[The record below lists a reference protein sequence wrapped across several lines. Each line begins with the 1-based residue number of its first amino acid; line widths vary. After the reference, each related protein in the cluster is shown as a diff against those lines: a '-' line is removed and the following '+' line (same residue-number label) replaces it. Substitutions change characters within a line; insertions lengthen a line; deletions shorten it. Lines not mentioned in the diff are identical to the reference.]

1 MNAQEVARKMV
12 TVERDSSGGYGRWRL
27 SIARRAWQPKAAP
40 WLQTWF
46 YSRAEADMDAR
57 QFRRAIEEGIRDAL
71 ALGVNVSGS
80 AARRRQRSRSL
91 QAMK

>member
-12 TVERDSSGGYGRWRL
+12 TVDRDSSGGYGRWRL
-27 SIARRAWQPKAAP
+27 SIARRALKPTAAP
-40 WLQTWF
+40 WLETWY
-46 YSRAEADMDAR
+46 YSRPEADLDAR

-80 AARRRQRSRSL
+80 APRRRQRARSL
-91 QAMK
+91 QQ